1 MISKSEK
8 TTKYIIE
15 TVAPIFNQKGYAVAS
30 MSDLTAAT
38 GLTKGAIYGNFKNK
52 EELAIKAFKFSINQV
67 LKSISTHQNQNKS
80 PLQKLYLITDFYKNY
95 YDFSKKI
102 GGCPILNT
110 GVNTKNQNKKLHHEV
125 MLVID
130 KTQSNIAKLI
140 EQGKKNG
147 DINKNIDSI
156 NFARRLYSH
165 IQGAVF
171 MTYTMNDK
179 IYLYD
184 AVEDMNLI
192 IKKEL
197 EKQ

>member
-15 TVAPIFNQKGYAVAS
+15 KVAPIFNQKGYSATS
-30 MSDLTAAT
+30 MSNLTAAT

-52 EELAIKAFKFSINQV
+52 EELAIKAFYFSINQV
-67 LKSISTHQNQNKS
+67 LKGISIHQNKNKS

-102 GGCPILNT
+102 GGCPILNI
-110 GVNTKNQNKKLHHEV
+110 GVNEKNQNNKLHHEV
-125 MLVID
+125 MLIIN
-130 KTQSNIAKLI
+130 KTQLNIAKLI
-140 EQGKKNG
+140 DQGKENG
-147 DINKNIDSI
+147 LINKNIDSI

-171 MTYTMNDK
+171 MTYTMNDNN
-179 IYLYD
+179 YLYE
-184 AVEDMNLI
+184 AIEEMNLI
-192 IKKEL
+192 IKNEL
-197 EKQ
+197 ERL

>member
-1 MISKSEK
+1 MEILKIK
-8 TTKYIIE
+8 K
-15 TVAPIFNQKGYAVAS
+15 NLQLNR
-30 MSDLTAAT
+30 LT
-38 GLTKGAIYGNFKNK
+38 LV
-52 EELAIKAFKFSINQV
+52 LINV
-67 LKSISTHQNQNKS
+67 LKSISAHQNKNKS

-110 GVNTKNQNKKLHHEV
+110 GVNSKNQNNKLHHEV
-125 MLVID
+125 MLIID

-140 EQGKKNG
+140 DQGKELG
-147 DINKNIDSI
+147 YINKNINSI

-171 MTYTMNDK
+171 MSYAMNDK
-179 IYLYD
+179 NYLYE
-184 AVEDMNLI
+184 AVEEMNLI

-197 EKQ
+197 EKA